1 MKNFVPVEKMSKR
14 AQREL
19 AKKHRGSWLGVDP
32 VTRIK
37 PNDRKKKLEKARYIA
52 AISQY

>member
-19 AKKHRGSWLGVDP
+19 AKKRRGSWLGVNP

-37 PNDRKKKLEKARYIA
+37 PNDRKKELEKAKYIA
-52 AISQY
+52 AMQY

>member
-19 AKKHRGSWLGVDP
+19 AKKRRGSWLGLTYSHSLRSGILP
-32 VTRIK
+32 
-37 PNDRKKKLEKARYIA
+37 A
-52 AISQY
+52 AP

>member
-19 AKKHRGSWLGVDP
+19 AKKRRGSWLGVNP
-32 VTRIK
+32 VTRI
-37 PNDRKKKLEKARYIA
+37 NDRKKKLEKAKYIA
-52 AISQY
+52 AMQY